1 MVSANRLEMRIARS
15 VLNLSGQIGMEF
27 KWSDNMQEDG
37 DIMDFYLHGD
47 VAPAGRFNYVY
58 REK

>member
-1 MVSANRLEMRIARS
+1 MRIARS

-27 KWSDNMQEDG
+27 KWSDNMQQDG

-47 VAPAGRFNYVY
+47 VAPAGRYNYVY
-58 REK
+58 QE